1 MLDDDLTALRTLRRQ
16 RDADLPPEALD
27 AALERART
35 RFQHDAAATTLS
47 SGVAGRGRRRPPVP
61 GLRRFRP
68 VVLVGA
74 AVVAGGLI
82 ASGVGVTH
90 WTAPEPAA
98 AETLHGAA
106 RAATAHRAPAGAY
119 IRVVETEESMAY
131 ASSDGDHYDEGYLVP
146 TTTTTWVPADVSGTW
161 VRETR
166 SGKVTTF
173 YGGAAAREA
182 AAAEQASRS
191 GADGPVR
198 QRAAGGAFAVGEL
211 GGEQPGALG
220 PADIAGLPREPGA
233 LVRRIEAAPRPE
245 DTTDAE
251 HVYDTV
257 SQLLRTGLVPAD
269 LRATMFDALA
279 TLPGIEVTEEQTTLD
294 GRTGTA
300 IGMPARTATERR
312 ELVIDPTDGS
322 YLGERTTQTRRT
334 GSIPAGTVIDSVAIR
349 VASVDDVP

>member
-1 MLDDDLTALRTLRRQ
+1 M
-16 RDADLPPEALD
+16 
-27 AALERART
+27 
-35 RFQHDAAATTLS
+35 H
-47 SGVAGRGRRRPPVP
+47 RRPPVRA
-61 GLRRFRP
+61 LRRFRP
-68 VVLVGA
+68 IVLAGAA

-82 ASGVGVTH
+82 VSGIGVTH
-90 WTAPEPAA
+90 WTAPESAA
-98 AETLHGAA
+98 AATLHGAA
-106 RAATAHRAPAGAY
+106 RAATAHRTPAGAY
-119 IRVVETEESMAY
+119 TRVVETEESMVY
-131 ASSDGDHYDEGYLVP
+131 ASSGGDHYDEGYLAP
-146 TTTTTWVPADVSGTW
+146 TTTTTWIPADVSGTW

-166 SGKVTTF
+166 SGKATTF

-182 AAAEQASRS
+182 AAAEEASRQ

-198 QRAAGGAFAVGEL
+198 ERAAGGDFAAGEL
-211 GGEQPGALG
+211 GGAQPGLLG
-220 PADIAGLPREPGA
+220 PADIAGLPRDPGA
-233 LVRRIEAAPRPE
+233 LVRRIEAAPRPV
-245 DTTDAE
+245 DTTKAE

-312 ELVIDPTDGS
+312 EIVIDPTDGS

-349 VASVDDVP
+349 VSSVDHQP